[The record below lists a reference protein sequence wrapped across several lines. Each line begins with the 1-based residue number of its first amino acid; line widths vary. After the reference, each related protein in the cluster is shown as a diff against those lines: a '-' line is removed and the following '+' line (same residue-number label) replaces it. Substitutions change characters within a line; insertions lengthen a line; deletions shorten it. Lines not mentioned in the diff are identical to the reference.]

1 MNTVDLFRAMLPP
14 VSYDPNGKYISA
26 ELNAE
31 AAIMDEVKRQ
41 LHECLHLSH
50 HFTHP

>member
-14 VSYDPNGKYISA
+14 VSYAPDGKYISA

-31 AAIMDEVKRQ
+31 ANVMDAV
-41 LHECLHLSH
+41 
-50 HFTHP
+50 